1 MAAIGKRRVLLT
13 GATGFVGRPLLDAL
27 RARGFAV
34 HAVAR
39 TPGTALRGV
48 TWHALDLLDE
58 AASRALLRE
67 VRAEVLVHAA
77 WYVAHGKFWTAPENE
92 AWVEAS
98 TVLGA
103 AVAASGGRRLV
114 GLGTCAE
121 YADRDG
127 AAADASPWREDRRI
141 DPATPYGRAKAA
153 VAARWLALPGLSVAW
168 ARIFHLFGPG
178 EAPGRLVPSVARA
191 LLAGEEAATASGRP
205 VRDFC
210 STAHLGRAIAALA
223 ASDAT
228 GPVNTASGEAIA
240 IRDLVALIGELTG
253 RGDLIRL
260 GRLPDRPNEVP
271 YQVADITRLREAAGF
286 AERAELRGD
295 LLRLLDQLR
304 AAA

>member
-1 MAAIGKRRVLLT
+1 MPAIGQRRLLLT
-13 GATGFVGRPLLDAL
+13 GATGFVGRALLDAL
-27 RARGFAV
+27 DARGFSV

-39 TPGTALRGV
+39 TPGTALRRI
-48 TWHALDLLDE
+48 TWHPADLLDE
-58 AASRALLRE
+58 AAARAL
-67 VRAEVLVHAA
+67 VRDVRPEVLVHAA
-77 WYVAHGKFWTAPENE
+77 WYVTHGKFWTAPENE

-98 TVLGA
+98 TALGA
-103 AVAASGGRRLV
+103 AFAEAGGRRLI

-121 YADRDG
+121 YADS
-127 AAADASPWREDRRI
+127 ADAGDDRPWREDRPL
-141 DPATPYGRAKAA
+141 DPATPYGRAKARL
-153 VAARWLALPGLSVAW
+153 AARWLAMPGLSVAW

-223 ASDAT
+223 ASGVT

-240 IRDLVALIGELTG
+240 IRDLVALIGEITG
-253 RGDLIRL
+253 RGELIRL

-271 YQVADITRLREAAGF
+271 YQVADTTRLREEAGF
-286 AERAELRGD
+286 AERSDLRGD
-295 LLRLLDQLR
+295 LARLLDLMR
-304 AAA
+304 TAA